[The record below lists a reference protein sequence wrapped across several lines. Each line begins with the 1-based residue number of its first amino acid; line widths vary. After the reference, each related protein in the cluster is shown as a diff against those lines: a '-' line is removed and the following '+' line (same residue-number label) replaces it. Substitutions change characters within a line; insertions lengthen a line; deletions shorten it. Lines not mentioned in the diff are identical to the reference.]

1 MFRPQ
6 MKMAYKQRTVKKPV
20 HFSGVGVHSGETVNL
35 TITPAPP
42 NYGIH
47 FKRVDLPAQP
57 AIKAH
62 FNRVVDTSLATVIGD
77 HGCIV
82 STIEHLMACLAGLA
96 IDNAVIEI
104 DGHETPIMD
113 GSAALFTRKIRE
125 AGITYQEAPRLY
137 FAIKEPIILEKD
149 GKSVSLFPDRCFK
162 ITCTIDFNH
171 PAIGQQTFSIEV
183 TEQSFEEEI
192 ARARTFGFL
201 HEVEYLKFY
210 GLAKGGSLE
219 NAVVINENGI
229 MNADGLR
236 FSDEFVRHKILDC
249 IGDFS
254 LLGMPIIGHA
264 VLYKSGHLFNHEFL
278 KEFFKQKSAWETMT
292 LDAFLAQQPVKPEAY
307 AESE

>member
-1 MFRPQ
+1 
-6 MKMAYKQRTVKKPV
+6 MKMPYKQRTLKKPV
-20 HFSGVGVHSGETVNL
+20 HFSGVGVHSGEHVHL

-57 AIKAH
+57 EIKAH

-77 HGCIV
+77 QGCIV
-82 STIEHLMACLAGLA
+82 STIEHVMACLAGLSV
-96 IDNAVIEI
+96 DNAVIEI

-125 AGITYQEAPRLY
+125 AGIINQGAPRLY
-137 FAIKEPIILEKD
+137 FAIKEPIVLEKD
-149 GKSVSLFPDRCFK
+149 GKSVSLFPAQSFK
-162 ITCTIDFNH
+162 ITCTISFDH
-171 PAIGQQTFSIEV
+171 AAIGLQTFSLEV
-183 TEQSFEEEI
+183 TEKSFEEEI

-201 HEVEYLKFY
+201 HEVETMKFY

-219 NAVVINENGI
+219 NALVIDENGVINE
-229 MNADGLR
+229 DGLR
-236 FSDEFVRHKILDC
+236 FADEFVRHKILDC

-254 LLGMPIIGHA
+254 LLGMPIIGHV
-264 VLYKSGHLFNHEFL
+264 VLHKSGHLFNHEFL

-292 LDAFLAQQPVKPEAY
+292 LEAFEAEKRSIPESYAKPK
-307 AESE
+307 